1 MWEFGM
7 LGWPMPLNRHARNQL
22 DARVLATLAR
32 SEWQGALTIARRLGL
47 PWQPVSYALRRL
59 YCLGRIEQRE
69 VEWMAKK
76 YRIKKRLEYR
86 APTPMVRMPKW
97 LSPER
102 VVPVPGGSVRI
113 VIGVGMA
120 GRGLRK

>member
-1 MWEFGM
+1 MRE
-7 LGWPMPLNRHARNQL
+7 WPMPLNRHARNQL
-22 DARVLATLAR
+22 DARVLAALAT
-32 SEWQGALTIARRLGL
+32 SEWQGALTIARQLGL

-69 VEWMAKK
+69 AEWMAKK

-86 APTPMVRMPKW
+86 KPAPMARMPKW

-102 VVPVPGGSVRI
+102 VAPVTGGGTVRI
-113 VIGVGMA
+113 VIGVGMV
-120 GRGLRK
+120 GRGLTSSPA